1 MYKIKNHIPFTIR
14 DYMYLEPTDCIDVVT
29 EMGDGTIIIVR
40 YILPSED
47 EILISN

>member
-14 DYMYLEPTDCIDVVT
+14 DYMYLEPMDCIDVIT
-29 EMGDGTIIIVR
+29 EVDNAIIIVR

-47 EILISN
+47 GILTSN